1 MLWSV
6 RKGERELRCVVRYL
20 PTGLDV
26 RLMKG
31 DEFHRTELHRDADAA
46 NAKAD
51 EWETALMERAGT
63 EHSCRSRSSCSRHS
77 AECSRICSSSPSC

>member
-1 MLWSV
+1 MANVIKQQPPVSEVVPWSV

-46 NAKAD
+46 NSKAD
-51 EWETALMERAGT
+51 EWETALMERAWD
-63 EHSCRSRSSCSRHS
+63 
-77 AECSRICSSSPSC
+77 